1 MNTPNVKKTI
11 IVSAYPC
18 CGKTYAFENNKD
30 YTILDSDSSKFSWIE
45 RKRTQEELNEIK
57 RIWESEDHLLS
68 GEGYINKIKDDI
80 IKVRNPHFIDDY
92 LNHIKE
98 NIGKVDFI
106 FVSSHLDVRRALEA
120 DGIDYITVYPNQ
132 NMKAEWIGR
141 MYLRGSNA
149 AFIKFQSEHWDEFTN
164 SIDKEPH
171 GIAVIRLGSNQYIDL
186 DYIKHVNNLFGK
198 EMNENEGK

>member
-1 MNTPNVKKTI
+1 MNTPSVKKTI

-45 RKRTQEELNEIK
+45 RKRTQEELDEIK
-57 RIWESEDHLLS
+57 RVWESEDHLLS

-98 NIGKVDFI
+98 NIGKVDC
-106 FVSSHLDVRRALEA
+106 
-120 DGIDYITVYPNQ
+120 
-132 NMKAEWIGR
+132 
-141 MYLRGSNA
+141 
-149 AFIKFQSEHWDEFTN
+149 
-164 SIDKEPH
+164 
-171 GIAVIRLGSNQYIDL
+171 IRLFDDKVCNAYYANDRASGGYPYFSSTPIESQ
-186 DYIKHVNNLFGK
+186 VRTFTTP
-198 EMNENEGK
+198 